1 MSKQT
6 YVRVVD
12 QYTGVF
18 LVTCGKI
25 TKEINFARISQKQG
39 DFKRNLSQSLQFI
52 TDEKKG
58 LKSKIFLLSYS
69 INQKP
74 LKNGKIYKTK
84 C

>member
-6 YVRVVD
+6 YVRVVN
-12 QYTGVF
+12 QYTGIF

-25 TKEINFARISQKQG
+25 TKEINFARMSQKQG

-52 TDEKKG
+52 TDEKKR
-58 LKSKIFLLSYS
+58 SEIEDFLLSYS

>member
-6 YVRVVD
+6 YVSVVN

-52 TDEKKG
+52 TDEKKR
-58 LKSKIFLLSYS
+58 SEIEDFLLSYS
-69 INQKP
+69 D
-74 LKNGKIYKTK
+74 Y
-84 C
+84 

>member
-6 YVRVVD
+6 YVRVVN

-25 TKEINFARISQKQG
+25 TKEINFARMSQKQG

-52 TDEKKG
+52 TDEKKRSEIEDFFYY
-58 LKSKIFLLSYS
+58 LI
-69 INQKP
+69 Q
-74 LKNGKIYKTK
+74 
-84 C
+84 